1 MVGPAN
7 GQGPSRLT
15 KRLTKLGAL
24 RLLAD
29 TLDTL
34 ERQREERI
42 ARHDD
47 PAEVDRATAQLAL
60 TRVVAFFD
68 DHGIQSRPLHRLL
81 GELMAL
87 NAGASPSPML
97 APAATRHRRPDAPVV
112 EGLKGRLA
120 AIMAFRQEAGMTR
133 KDAAEWVV
141 RHAPAKLKRRL
152 PLASRAALDSWLVK
166 WGGARGATPG
176 AGREG
181 YLAMRAILEKRKPTE
196 QQLKDVMGVLAKTL
210 AG

>member
-1 MVGPAN
+1 M
-7 GQGPSRLT
+7 T
-15 KRLTKLGAL
+15 KLTKLGAL
-24 RLLAD
+24 RLLGE

-34 ERQREERI
+34 ERRREQHI

-47 PAEVDRATAQLAL
+47 AATVDRDTAQLAL
-60 TRVVAFFD
+60 TAVVAFCEG
-68 DHGIQSRPLHRLL
+68 HGIQSQPLVRLL

-87 NAGASPSPML
+87 TAGASPSPML
-97 APAATRHRRPDAPVV
+97 APTATRHRRPDAPMI

-120 AIMAFRQEAGMTR
+120 AIMEFRQEAGMTR
-133 KDAAEWVV
+133 KAAADWVV
-141 RHAPAKLKRRL
+141 RHAPAKFKRRL
-152 PLASRAALDSWLVK
+152 RLASRAALDSWLVK

-181 YLAMRAILEKRKPTE
+181 YLAMRAILKERRPTE
-196 QQLKDVMGVLAKTL
+196 QQLKDVMGVLARML